1 MSGWVD
7 GWVGWMGGL
16 GEWVVWVNGWV
27 VCGWVAHACMHTHML
42 IMLISI
48 VNGCL
53 DWVGRY
59 VVGWEMDGWRSLH

>member
-1 MSGWVD
+1 MR
-7 GWVGWMGGL
+7 VGGSCL
-16 GEWVVWVNGWV
+16 H
-27 VCGWVAHACMHTHML
+27 AHTNML
-42 IMLISI
+42 NMLDLISI